1 MYALSCG
8 PDLRVK
14 KCASCSINGIRYS
27 TLDREK
33 FRHTQ
38 NSGVMT
44 EGTHEG
50 AIIDFYGVLREVIE
64 LEYNSNLESRRTVVL
79 FRCDWY
85 NKVGKTRWVRDDG
98 HFKSINIESLWYK
111 SDPSIL
117 AAQSKKIFYLPDT
130 ALGRDWRIV
139 QKFEHRD
146 IYDVREKEAR
156 HGEVHQDDSCSDTER
171 EVQEFN
177 VDGDLHM
184 VHDDGE
190 VTIVEGNLGDLI
202 ARNKKA
208 TMEGIDD
215 EMEEDDTI
223 LQYCSDNGS
232 MEVNDID
239 SVDSDDD

>member
-1 MYALSCG
+1 MSCG

-33 FRHTQ
+33 FRQTQ
-38 NSGVMT
+38 NSRVMI

-50 AIIDFYGVLREVIE
+50 ATVDFYGVLREVIE

-85 NKVGKTRWVRDDG
+85 NQVGKTRGVRDDG

-111 SDPSIL
+111 SDPFIL
-117 AAQSKKIFYLPDT
+117 AAQLKKIFYLPDT

-184 VHDDGE
+184 VQDDGE

-202 ARNKKA
+202 ARNKNA
-208 TMEGIDD
+208 TLEGSDD
-215 EMEEDDTI
+215 ETEEDDTI

-232 MEVNDID
+232 MEVDDID